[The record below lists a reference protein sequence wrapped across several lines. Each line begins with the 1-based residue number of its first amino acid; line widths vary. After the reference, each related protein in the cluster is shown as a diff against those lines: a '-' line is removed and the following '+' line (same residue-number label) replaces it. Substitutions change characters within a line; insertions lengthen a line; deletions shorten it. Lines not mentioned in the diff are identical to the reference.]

1 VVWCICYRRPDGV
14 FSIGFAPGLPAV
26 LTPPPPLFDFLLSEL
41 QVVLGLA
48 TGSTPKTL
56 YQVRQQPMSSPSNS

>member
-1 VVWCICYRRPDGV
+1 MLLMT
-14 FSIGFAPGLPAV
+14 FGLDMPRTTHLAASEWT
-26 LTPPPPLFDFLLSEL
+26 LTPLLFPAPSPASSRPASLLSWL

-56 YQVRQQPMSSPSNS
+56 YQVR